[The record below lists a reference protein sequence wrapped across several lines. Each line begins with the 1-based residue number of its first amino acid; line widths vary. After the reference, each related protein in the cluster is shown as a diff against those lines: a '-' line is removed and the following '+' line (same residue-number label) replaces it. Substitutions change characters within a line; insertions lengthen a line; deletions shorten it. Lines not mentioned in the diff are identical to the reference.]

1 MRAVRLE
8 CRRAFPDRRFAPIDP
23 LLTAAERDLVH
34 AQKKLLED
42 SRALL
47 NDLVMLP
54 EDLRALEEVARR
66 LDELFL
72 VVIVGEYNAGKST
85 FINCLLGESLLE
97 VGDLPTT
104 REVHVL
110 THGEVA
116 SSRQVEPGLMHHELP
131 SPLLRDLNIVD
142 TPGTNS
148 MQRREQELTERFVP
162 RADLVLFVT
171 TLMRPYAASEHEF
184 LQLIRDWGKKVLFV
198 INHVDLAESREHIER
213 VRGYV
218 REQARPTIGDDPPI
232 YAISA
237 REALQ
242 RAESGDSAAGEA
254 GARELGAG
262 NEYPALEDYLTRTLA
277 DRERVVLK
285 LRSPLETLRTV
296 HARAKEALA
305 ERRRL
310 VEGDRVAMDGILAD
324 VDEYE
329 IRMTDELSR
338 YQAQVDN
345 ILLQMER
352 RAHRFLDDLVRLG
365 NLLRLRDADVV
376 ENRFRNEVIA
386 DAPARIEEEIQALI
400 DWLVRQNLSAWDRV
414 RETLEARQEALRETA
429 RRTRA
434 LPAEYVYNREEI
446 FRNLAG
452 PVKRHLD
459 SFDPREEASRVVGAV
474 NEAIGRTFG
483 MEALVVGLGAV
494 LTAAFTSLTID
505 VTGVIGGT
513 ILVIAGLFL
522 LPHRRGR
529 LKREITTRI
538 ETLRSELAESI
549 ERCFRDQVGRYAEQ
563 LREVFVPERDAVRAQ
578 LERLEGAA
586 TELASLE
593 TRRTELMERIA
604 ASAPPAGA
612 AED

>member
-1 MRAVRLE
+1 L
-8 CRRAFPDRRFAPIDP
+8 DPIDP

-47 NDLVMLP
+47 RDLVMLP

-110 THGEVA
+110 TYGEVA

-198 INHVDLAESREHIER
+198 VNHVDLAESREHIER

-218 REQARPTIGDDPPI
+218 REQARPTIGDEPPI

-237 REALQ
+237 REALH
-242 RAESGDSAAGEA
+242 RAESADAAGEA
-254 GARELGAG
+254 GERALGPG
-262 NEYPALEDYLTRTLA
+262 NEYGALEEYLTRTLGA
-277 DRERVVLK
+277 RERVVLK

-329 IRMTDELSR
+329 IRMTQELSR
-338 YQAQVDN
+338 YQAQIDN

-376 ENRFRNEVIA
+376 ENRFRNEVIS
-386 DAPARIEEEIQALI
+386 DASARIEEEIQALI

-459 SFDPREEASRVVGAV
+459 SFDPREEAARVVGAV

-538 ETLRSELAESI
+538 ETLRAELSESI
-549 ERCFRDQVGRYAEQ
+549 ERCFRDQVGRYATQ
-563 LREVFVPERDAVRAQ
+563 LREVFVPERDAIRAQ
-578 LERLEGAA
+578 LETLESAA

-593 TRRTELMERIA
+593 SRRAELMERIA
-604 ASAPPAGA
+604 ASAPAAGSD
-612 AED
+612 EG